1 MGVSTR
7 LPTGIFDTRKPSSSG
22 YSKSGAS
29 VEPMT
34 RSGYSKSG
42 YSRTKFTASKSSYR
56 PSGGQTLMLP
66 SKSGARSR
74 SGRSKTGSKYTSQM
88 KSRTGASVRSASG
101 WVPTG
106 NMVEIDEGELAD
118 QGCSAVRHQEL
129 EHRQRNHRRPSLPT
143 RIRHGPGIRCHSNG
157 TTIPDSDLSAMS

>member
-1 MGVSTR
+1 MGGVSTR

-22 YSKSGAS
+22 YSK
-29 VEPMT
+29 
-34 RSGYSKSG
+34 
-42 YSRTKFTASKSSYR
+42 TKFTASKSSYR

-66 SKSGARSR
+66 TKSGARSR

-106 NMVEIDEGELAD
+106 NMVEIDEGELA
-118 QGCSAVRHQEL
+118 EL
-129 EHRQRNHRRPSLPT
+129 ERMIMALTERAEESESRAAQLHQIPIKDVLQFVIKN
-143 RIRHGPGIRCHSNG
+143 SN
-157 TTIPDSDLSAMS
+157 TANVTIGDQVCPP